1 MKKVKVISLIVTFF
15 VMALIFFFSSQPAEV
30 SSQTSSGI
38 TKIVANIIASCSERL
53 NPDYVYRA
61 IHTLIR
67 KTAHFTLF
75 FVLGLSVVNTASVV
89 FSLKSV
95 KLMVCSVV
103 FCILYAMSDEL
114 HQMVVPGRGA
124 MVSDVVIDTLGSI
137 FAVFMYMFIKRIYI
151 RRKKN
156 DI

>member
-1 MKKVKVISLIVTFF
+1 M
-15 VMALIFFFSSQPAEV
+15 
-30 SSQTSSGI
+30 
-38 TKIVANIIASCSERL
+38 
-53 NPDYVYRA
+53 
-61 IHTLIR
+61 
-67 KTAHFTLF
+67 
-75 FVLGLSVVNTASVV
+75 NTASVV

-137 FAVFMYMFIKRIYI
+137 FAVFIYMFIKRIYI